1 MDSRTVLIPLGIL
14 TAAVL
19 IANQYRIQKQKST
32 FEDPK
37 LLLRGLNTPT
47 IWVFVNDTE
56 VNSRWWADFGARS
69 SRVYNL
75 PFLNL
80 CYESIVKAAGSKYHV
95 EVIGGLADAE
105 HRLGYLPEPMRNK
118 RIPLRPEEMTYLKVA
133 FLEKFGGLWMCPATV
148 FLKELPTLPTDKVVL
163 FGSDP
168 LETYAGPEGTELP
181 NQHAMW
187 SPTPHH
193 PFFKKWKKVLEPR
206 INEQHGG
213 REIRNDSRWDIIFAG
228 SDKNDIIMMPNVEL
242 TRKAGG
248 RKIELEDLLASGTEG
263 HLPFEI
269 PHESLYVPFPWPE
282 LLERRMYG
290 WFLRL
295 SEEQIKESDLAVT
308 YLFRPMRNL
317 N

>member
-1 MDSRTVLIPLGIL
+1 MDSRTVLISLGLL

-19 IANQYRIQKQKST
+19 MANQYRIYNQKDT
-32 FEDPK
+32 FDDPD
-37 LLLRGLNTPT
+37 LLKRGLNTPT
-47 IWVFVNDTE
+47 IWVFVNDTD
-56 VNSRWWADFGARS
+56 VNSRMWADFGARS

-80 CYESIVKAAGSKYHV
+80 CYESIVKAAGKNYHV

-105 HRLGYLPEPMRNK
+105 YRLGYLPTPMKNK

-133 FLEKFGGLWMCPATV
+133 FLEKFGGLWMSPATV
-148 FLKELPTLPTDKVVL
+148 CLKQLPALPKDKVVL

-181 NQHAMW
+181 NQHVLW
-187 SPTPHH
+187 SPKPNH
-193 PFFKKWKKVLEPR
+193 PFFMKWKKALER
-206 INEQHGG
+206 RVEEQHGG

-228 SDKNDIIMMPNVEL
+228 SDKTDISMMPHAEL

-263 HLPFEI
+263 VLPFII
-269 PHESLYVPFPWPE
+269 PHEALYVPFPWPE
-282 LLERRMYG
+282 LLERRIFG
-290 WFLRL
+290 WFLRM
-295 SEEQIKESDLAVT
+295 SEEQIKESDLVVT
-308 YLFRPMRNL
+308 YLFKYIGM
-317 N
+317 

>member
-1 MDSRTVLIPLGIL
+1 MDSRTVLIPLVLL
-14 TAAVL
+14 TGAIL
-19 IANQYRIQKQKST
+19 IANQYRIYKQKNT
-32 FEDPK
+32 FEDPD
-37 LLLRGLNTPT
+37 LLKRGLNTPT
-47 IWVFVNDTE
+47 IWIFINDTD
-56 VNSRWWADFGARS
+56 VNSRMWADFGARS

-80 CYESIVKAAGSKYHV
+80 CYASIVKAAGTNYHI

-105 HRLGYLPEPMRNK
+105 QRLGYLPEGMRNK
-118 RIPLRPEEMTYLKVA
+118 RIPLRSEEMTYLKVA
-133 FLEKFGGLWMCPATV
+133 FLEKFGGLWMCPATIC
-148 FLKELPTLPTDKVVL
+148 LKQLPVLPKDKVVL

-168 LETYAGPEGTELP
+168 LETYAGPQGTELP

-187 SPTPHH
+187 SPKPKN
-193 PFFKKWKKVLEPR
+193 PFFVKWKKILEPR
-206 INEQHGG
+206 IEEHHGG

-228 SDKNDIIMMPNVEL
+228 SDKTDVTLMPNAEL

-263 HLPFEI
+263 VLPFQI
-269 PHESLYVPFPWPE
+269 PPETLYVPFPWPE
-282 LLERRMYG
+282 LLERRIFG

-308 YLFRPMRNL
+308 YLFKMAGV
-317 N
+317 